1 MVSREALSRLH
12 EYVPGERRPGVLKLS
27 SNENPLG
34 SAPSAVAAIQSLATT
49 VSIYPDG
56 GATRLRAALAERHGV
71 TQQQVITGNGSD
83 EIMVMAAAAVV
94 NPGDV
99 AVTAEHTFSV
109 YGFATNLF
117 DGRVVSTPM
126 TDGRH
131 NVDHFLSA
139 VAAEPS
145 ARVVFFCNPNNPTG
159 TYVSESEILRLLD
172 GVPPHVLV
180 VLDEAYC
187 EYMDAPD
194 APDGARLV
202 DRYPNL
208 LVLRTF
214 SKIYGLAGLRVG
226 YGIAQEPIISLLEK
240 TRMPFNT
247 NLVAQEAALAALDDE
262 KFVERS
268 LRINR
273 AGRERLGHE
282 MDARGYRYYPTQA
295 NFLCIHVDQASK
307 PFCERVAANGVTI
320 RPLTSFGLPDW
331 IRVTIGT
338 DEQID
343 RFLIAFDA
351 AASELPRR
359 AHATAG

>member
-1 MVSREALSRLH
+1 MVAREALSRLH

-34 SAPSAVAAIQSLATT
+34 SAPSAVAAIQSIAAT

-56 GATRLRAALAERHGV
+56 GAGRLRAALAARHGV
-71 TQQQVITGNGSD
+71 KPSQVITGNGSD
-83 EIMVMAAAAVV
+83 EIMVMAAASVL
-94 NPGDV
+94 NPGEV
-99 AVTAEHTFSV
+99 TVTAEHTFSV

-117 DGRVVSTPM
+117 DGRVIPTSM
-126 TDGRH
+126 TEGRH
-131 NVDHFLSA
+131 DVDRFLSA
-139 VAAEPS
+139 VAAEP
-145 ARVVFFCNPNNPTG
+145 ATRLLFFCNPNNPTG
-159 TYVSESEILRLLD
+159 TGVSESELIRLLD
-172 GVPPHVLV
+172 GTPPHVLV

-194 APDGARLV
+194 APDGTRLV

-226 YGIAQEPIISLLEK
+226 YGIAQEPVIALLEK

-262 KFVERS
+262 EFVERS

-273 AGRERLGHE
+273 AGRERLCHE

-295 NFLCIHVDQASK
+295 NFLCVHVDQPAK
-307 PFCERVAANGVTI
+307 PFCERVASNGVTI